1 MEVMA
6 CVAEISW
13 YSHGSDFVGQNE
25 TEEENDITEVNAKE
39 IRTTHE
45 VAPEAGRLTLKRGNK
60 MLVISLHLSGTSKG
74 TLQDKVKKAHQEGR

>member
-1 MEVMA
+1 MA
-6 CVAEISW
+6 LILSVKMKRRKKTILLKL
-13 YSHGSDFVGQNE
+13 
-25 TEEENDITEVNAKE
+25 IAKE

-60 MLVISLHLSGTSKG
+60 MLVISLHFSGTSKG